1 MFRQLYGWLIA
12 GLLLAGSLPVARA
25 EESAESSDGPPL
37 AAGCADAGESC
48 PYTVSP
54 WEVKSGFVLLERGGL
69 PSQHLAEALKDG
81 PPFHVVDADQLGFNF
96 HGGPDLTILRHGDWG
111 DVEFRWFQ
119 VRDSMAQTPAAHDS
133 LGFGL
138 TFRYLLGV
146 AGDGTDISAQYL
158 SSLSSFELDLKRPL
172 TDRITL
178 FAGFRFVDFDETM
191 AFYATVGGT
200 AVPPLFVRSFNDLYG
215 FQLGSD
221 ITVWDRGG
229 PFRLLATGKAGIYGN
244 WACNR
249 ADDAGQRPGYV
260 DSASTGHAAFL
271 GEIGVAATYQ
281 ITPRLTARAGYQVTW
296 LDGVALASQQEP
308 RLDPAH
314 DPTDF
319 GKPSV
324 ATGGMAFYH
333 GVMGGFDFR
342 F

>member
-1 MFRQLYGWLIA
+1 MFRQVCGWLIA

-25 EESAESSDGPPL
+25 GEPAEPSDGPPL
-37 AAGCADAGESC
+37 ASGCTDGCESC
-48 PYTVSP
+48 PSTVSP
-54 WEVKSGFVLLERGGL
+54 WEVKSGFVLLQRSGL
-69 PSQHLAEALKDG
+69 PSQDLAKALNDG

-96 HGGPDLTILRHGDWG
+96 HGGPDLTILHHGDLA

-119 VRDSMAQTPAAHDS
+119 VQDSMAQTPTAHDS

-138 TFRYLLGV
+138 PFRYLLGV
-146 AGDGTDISAQYL
+146 AGNGTDISAQYL
-158 SSLSSFELDLKRPL
+158 SSLSSFELNFKRPV

-178 FAGFRFVDFDETM
+178 LAGFRFVDFDETM
-191 AFYATVGGT
+191 AFNATVGG
-200 AVPPLFVRSFNDLYG
+200 AAIPPIFVRSFNDLYG

-221 ITVWDRGG
+221 ITLWDRGG
-229 PFRLLATGKAGIYGN
+229 PFRLLETGKAGIYGN

-249 ADDAGQRPGYV
+249 ADDAGERPGYV

-281 ITPRLTARAGYQVTW
+281 ITSRLTARVGYQVTW

-324 ATGGMAFYH
+324 ATGGTAFYH
-333 GVMGGFDFR
+333 GVVGGFDFR